1 MNVKY
6 LLTAASVMAAMPA
19 MAQIPVTAST
29 NISISGLLAVG
40 LKSSQVDQGNALTNR
55 ALAPELGVYDNTSRL
70 IFTSTS
76 EIQPGW
82 NVIFRLENRFTAN
95 ARPGDA
101 LLPAVGS
108 TTSTTVVT
116 GVKTTGN
123 PVTAVTPTTGTVT
136 AYNLTVSQATGWA
149 DGDTWG
155 GISTPYGNLYAGK
168 STLYYTDTIS
178 AGYLAPS
185 LEQPGESYRIWDCN
199 GLATFNL
206 LSSLNEGKAT
216 NGVFTPSAFYN
227 ILGNGRS
234 RNVVRYDS
242 PTYKPDAGSLLN
254 FSLAWSKNPT
264 AAQVDWTAAA
274 SAATGTYYE
283 NGQAYYLK
291 GLYNGHGFSASASYL
306 DDKFMG
312 VLPSAANTELKAIR
326 LGLSYKWQGLKVG
339 VVMDNADMVNGITVV
354 SGTASAFTDAKRTT
368 IEVPISYTFDK
379 HGVYVTYTTA
389 GNNNGFANTGAKQ
402 LNVGYDYALTKRA
415 FVGVMYTSINNDSN
429 AMYEGFLTGYSPFG
443 GSNVAQMG
451 ESFKQISVLLNYWF

>member
-29 NISISGLLAVG
+29 NLTISGLLAVG
-40 LKSSQVDQGNALTNR
+40 VKSSQVSQGNAAADR
-55 ALAPELGVYDNTSRL
+55 GLAPELGVYDNTSRL
-70 IFTSTS
+70 IIASTS

-95 ARPGDA
+95 ARPGDV
-101 LLPAVGS
+101 LLPTQGA
-108 TTSTTVVT
+108 TTTTKT
-116 GVKTTGN
+116 GTSNTTGAATS
-123 PVTAVTPTTGTVT
+123 VS

-206 LSSLNEGKAT
+206 LSSLNTGSASSS
-216 NGVFTPSAFYN
+216 GVFTPSAFYN

-234 RNVVRYDS
+234 RNVVRYDT
-242 PTYKPDAGSLLN
+242 PTYKLDAESLLTA
-254 FSLAWSKNPT
+254 SVAWSKNPT
-264 AAQVDWTAAA
+264 AAQNAAPTVAA
-274 SAATGTYYE
+274 SNATTGSPYQGLGSYYE
-283 NGQAYYLK
+283 NGSAYYLK
-291 GLYNGHGFSASASYL
+291 GLYNGHGFSASVSYL
-306 DDKFMG
+306 DDKFEG
-312 VLPSAANTELKAIR
+312 VLPTAANTELKAIR
-326 LGLSYKWQGLKVG
+326 LGVSYKWQGLKVG
-339 VVMDNADMVNGITVV
+339 VVMDNADMVNGITVA
-354 SGTASAFTDAKRTT
+354 GTPTSFADAKRTT
-368 IEVPISYTFDK
+368 IEVPISYSFDK
-379 HGVYVTYTTA
+379 HAVYVTYTTA
-389 GNNNGFANTGAKQ
+389 GNNNGYANTGAKQ

-443 GSNVAQMG
+443 GSNVAKMG
-451 ESFKQISVLLNYWF
+451 ESFKQISLLLNYWF